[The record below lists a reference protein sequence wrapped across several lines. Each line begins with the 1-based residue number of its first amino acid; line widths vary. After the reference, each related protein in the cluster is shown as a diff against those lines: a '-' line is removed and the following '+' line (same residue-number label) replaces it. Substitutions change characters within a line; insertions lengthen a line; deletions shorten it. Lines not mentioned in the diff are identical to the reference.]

1 MNILWLCNV
10 EPPAVSE
17 AQGKN
22 KGVYGGWLDDMS
34 RRLLLDHS
42 LTIAYMG
49 TGIRSGTIG
58 KLSYLSFNEASSA
71 SAIKNLLDSSSYD
84 LIHIWGT
91 EYSHS
96 YEMVKLLKERNLL
109 DRCVVSIQGL
119 ISECAIHY
127 CDGLPEKVISGRTL
141 RDLLLRTNVD
151 NDRKRFARAGQDET
165 ELLRTVSHVMGRTA
179 WDEEHVKAINPKII
193 YHLCNESLRKCFYEG
208 QWDPDLID
216 AHSIFISQCSYPLKG
231 LHFLLE
237 AMPVILKSFPD
248 AKIVTS
254 GRNIMDRNLENL
266 LRSSRYNVYLK
277 DLIRKYDLKD
287 KIIFKGTLS
296 AEEMKAE
303 YLKANV
309 FVCPSTIENSSNS
322 IGEAMLLGCP
332 VVASCVGGN
341 PSMVRDNEEGY
352 LYTVDS
358 KEMLAGRIIKVF
370 SDKESTKRI
379 SKNARE
385 KALKTHDPE
394 NNYSALTG
402 IYAKIIG

>member
-17 AQGKN
+17 ALGKN

-49 TGIRSGTIG
+49 TGIRSGSVG
-58 KLSYLSFNEASSA
+58 KLSYLSFNESSA
-71 SAIKNLLDSSSYD
+71 ASALRDLLDSSSYD

-96 YEMVKLLKERNLL
+96 YEMVMLLKERGLL

-127 CDGLPEKVISGRTL
+127 CDGLPDKVIRGRTL
-141 RDLLLRTNVD
+141 RDLLLLTNVD
-151 NDRKRFARAGQDET
+151 NERKKFAKSGQNET

-179 WDEEHVKAINPKII
+179 WDEDHVKSINPGIN

-208 QWDPDLID
+208 QWDPDLVD
-216 AHSIFISQCSYPLKG
+216 RHSIFISQCSYPLKG

-266 LRSSRYNVYLK
+266 LRNSRYNVYLK
-277 DLIRKYDLKD
+277 ELIQKYDLKD

-303 YLKANV
+303 YLTANA

-332 VVASCVGGN
+332 VVASDVGGN

-352 LYTVDS
+352 LYRVDS
-358 KEMLAGRIIKVF
+358 KEMLADRIIKIF
-370 SDKESTKRI
+370 SDREESLRI

-385 KALKTHDPE
+385 KALKRHDPE
-394 NNYSALTG
+394 NNYSALTE
-402 IYAKIIG
+402 IYRKIIV